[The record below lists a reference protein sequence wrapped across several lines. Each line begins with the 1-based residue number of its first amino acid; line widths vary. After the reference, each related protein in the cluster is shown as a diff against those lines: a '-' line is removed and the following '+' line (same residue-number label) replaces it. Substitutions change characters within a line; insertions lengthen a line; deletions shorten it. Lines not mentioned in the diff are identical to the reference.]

1 VEHSRAPQR
10 NRWVIIAIIVVA
22 IVLVGVLAYA
32 MLSTAGFISSPEPT
46 KPAVFI
52 TISEPAQAAR
62 LDLTWAV
69 SVKGEA
75 GGLFEGNVVVQ
86 ALDAA
91 GNVLTQQ
98 PTIIDAPD
106 AGTGGAG
113 PWSVDLNIKPP
124 TGSQGQIVAFSTSPE
139 DGSWVAEDRIEVGY
153 GESPIKR
160 ELVKVEDHLWR
171 LSALNERPPIEKTLL
186 TLQFESF
193 QAAGFG
199 GCNNYKTSFERSGA
213 TLNFG
218 FVTSTAKECELPV
231 GIMAQEAA
239 YFNALEQI
247 IAYQI
252 ADHQLKLADNS
263 RALRLVYDAVVMG
276 NIIAL
281 GDVELPEDA
290 KIFVRLNDI
299 SLVNSEAVLITEQV
313 ISNVTNF
320 PITFSVIYNPK
331 QIIDHHTY
339 AIEVRIEN
347 SSGDLLFI
355 NPTAYHVITAGNPSL
370 VEVAV
375 ESGHIDPEGE

>member
-1 VEHSRAPQR
+1 MEKPAAPQR
-10 NRWVIIAIIVVA
+10 NRWGIIAIIVVA
-22 IVLVGVLAYA
+22 IALVGILAYA

-46 KPAVFI
+46 KPAIFI
-52 TISEPAQAAR
+52 TISEPAQATR

-69 SVKGEA
+69 SVRGEA

-91 GNVLTQQ
+91 GNILAQE
-98 PTIIDAPD
+98 PTTIVAPD
-106 AGTGGAG
+106 AGSGGTG
-113 PWSVDLNIKPP
+113 PWSVDLNIKAP

-139 DGSWVAEDRIEVGY
+139 DGSWIAEDRIEVGY

-171 LSALNERPPIEKTLL
+171 LSALNERPPIENTIL

-193 QAAGFG
+193 QSAGFG

-252 ADHQLKLADNS
+252 AEHQLELADNS
-263 RALRLVYDAVVMG
+263 VASRLIYDAVVMG
-276 NIIAL
+276 NITTP

-290 KIFVRLNDI
+290 RIIIRLNDI
-299 SLVNSEAVLITEQV
+299 SLVNSEAVLIAEQI
-313 ISNVTNF
+313 ISTVTNF

-339 AIEVRIEN
+339 AIEVRIED

-355 NPTAYHVITAGNPSL
+355 NPSDYHVITAGYPSL

-375 ESGHIDPEGE
+375 ESGHIDPES

>member
-1 VEHSRAPQR
+1 MEKPAAPQR
-10 NRWVIIAIIVVA
+10 NRWGIIAIIVVA
-22 IVLVGVLAYA
+22 IALVGILAYA

-46 KPAVFI
+46 KPAIFI
-52 TISEPAQAAR
+52 TISEPAQATR

-69 SVKGEA
+69 SVRGEA

-91 GNVLTQQ
+91 GNILAQEPT
-98 PTIIDAPD
+98 TIIAPD
-106 AGTGGAG
+106 AGSGGTG
-113 PWSVDLNIKPP
+113 PWSVDLNIKAP

-139 DGSWVAEDRIEVGY
+139 DGSWIAEDRIEVGY

-171 LSALNERPPIEKTLL
+171 LSALNERPPIVNTIL

-193 QAAGFG
+193 QSAGFG

-252 ADHQLKLADNS
+252 ADHQLELADNS
-263 RALRLVYDAVVMG
+263 VASRLIYDAVVMG
-276 NIIAL
+276 NITTP

-290 KIFVRLNDI
+290 RIIIRLNDI
-299 SLVNSEAVLITEQV
+299 SLVNSEAVLIAEQI
-313 ISNVTNF
+313 ISTVTNF

-339 AIEVRIEN
+339 AIEVRIED

-355 NPTAYHVITAGNPSL
+355 NPSDYHVITAGYPSL

-375 ESGHIDPEGE
+375 ESGHIDPES